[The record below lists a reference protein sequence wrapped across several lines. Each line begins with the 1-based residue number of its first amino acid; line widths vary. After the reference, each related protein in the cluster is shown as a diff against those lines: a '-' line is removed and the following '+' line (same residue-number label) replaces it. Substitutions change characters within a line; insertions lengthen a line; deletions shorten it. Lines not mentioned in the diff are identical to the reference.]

1 MAHQSGNGM
10 RIAIVGAG
18 IMGRMMAWQLL
29 QRQEAISLTIFD
41 KDPIE
46 SGSAAAYTA
55 AGMLAPYS
63 ELESADLAVFHMGLA
78 SLTRWP
84 DVIHTLNSRLAKPL
98 TLFDRGT
105 LVVAHRQ
112 DKADFQQFSRQ
123 LIGKLPDFVQDRVFS
138 HMQFLTQPTLHQY
151 APQLANNFEGAL
163 YLPNEAWVDTAE
175 VMAGLADCL
184 QQSAVKW
191 HANTH
196 VLRVDNEQQSADAN
210 SAAVF
215 LPEGKHVFDYV
226 IDCRG
231 LGAKQ
236 DVSVVGQRGAKLS
249 YNTVDD
255 KTCEQQM
262 PKLRGVRG
270 EVITLYAPEVE
281 LKHAVRL
288 MHPRYKLYIAPRH
301 NHHFVIGAS
310 QIESEDTGPITVR
323 STLELL
329 SAAYSIDAGF
339 GEAKIVKTATNCRPA
354 YPDNLPKVHFN
365 QRVMRING
373 LFRHGYLL
381 APMLAEQACNRLF
394 DVDFKSTYV
403 DLIQEVAC

>member
-1 MAHQSGNGM
+1 MAYQSDNEM

-46 SGSAAAYTA
+46 SGGAAAYTA

-63 ELESADLAVFHMGLA
+63 ELESAELAVFHMGLA

-84 DVIHTLNSRLAKPL
+84 DVIDSLNLHLAKPL
-98 TLFDRGT
+98 TLFTKGT

-123 LIGKLPDFVQDRVFS
+123 LMGKLPDFGQDRVFS

-151 APQLANNFEGAL
+151 APQLANHFEGAL

-175 VMAGLADCL
+175 VMAGLATYF

-191 HANTH
+191 HPNTH
-196 VLRVDNEQQSADAN
+196 VLRVDNEQRSADDN
-210 SAAVF
+210 GAAVF
-215 LPEGKHVFDYV
+215 LSEGKHVFDYV

-236 DVSVVGQRGAKLS
+236 EPLADTRGRAKFDYNAVDQKTFGQ
-249 YNTVDD
+249 
-255 KTCEQQM
+255 KT
-262 PKLRGVRG
+262 PDLRGVRG

-339 GEAKIVKTATNCRPA
+339 GDAKIVKTATNCRPA

>member
-1 MAHQSGNGM
+1 MAVQSEHKM
-10 RIAIVGAG
+10 RFAIVGAG

-29 QRQEAISLTIFD
+29 QRQADISLTIFD

-63 ELESADLAVFHMGLA
+63 ELESAELAVFSMGMA

-84 DVIHTLNSRLAKPL
+84 DVINSLNLHLAKPL
-98 TLFDRGT
+98 TLFAQGT
-105 LVVAHRQ
+105 LVVAHRE

-123 LIGKLPDFVQDRVFS
+123 LMGKLPDFAQDEEFS
-138 HMQFLTQPTLHQY
+138 HMQLLTQTALHHY
-151 APQLANNFEGAL
+151 APQLAKHFEGGL

-175 VMAGLADCL
+175 VMTGLASYL
-184 QQSAVKW
+184 EQSAVTW
-191 HANTH
+191 QSNSH
-196 VLRVDNEQQSADAN
+196 VLRVDNEQRSNNGN
-210 SAAVF
+210 SAAVV
-215 LPEGKHVFDYV
+215 LPEGKQVFDYV

-236 DVSVVGQRGAKLS
+236 VPHADTQRRTKFNHNATEQKTFGQQIP
-249 YNTVDD
+249 
-255 KTCEQQM
+255 E
-262 PKLRGVRG
+262 LRGVRG

-329 SAAYSIDAGF
+329 SAAYSIDVGF
-339 GEAKIVKTATNCRPA
+339 GEAKIVQTATNCRPA
-354 YPDNLPKVHFN
+354 YPDNLPKIHFN
-365 QRVMRING
+365 QRVIRING

-381 APMLAEQACNRLF
+381 APILAEQACDRLF
-394 DVDFKSTYV
+394 NSDFKSTFEN
-403 DLIQEVAC
+403 LIQEVAC

>member
-1 MAHQSGNGM
+1 MAHQSGNEM

-41 KDPIE
+41 KDSIE

-151 APQLANNFEGAL
+151 APQLANHFEGAL

-249 YNTVDD
+249 HNTVDD

-354 YPDNLPKVHFN
+354 YPNNLPKVHFN
-365 QRVMRING
+365 QRVIRING

>member
-1 MAHQSGNGM
+1 MAHQSGIGM

-123 LIGKLPDFVQDRVFS
+123 LIGKLPDFVRDRVFS

-151 APQLANNFEGAL
+151 APQLANHFEGAL

-365 QRVMRING
+365 QRVLRING

-394 DVDFKSTYV
+394 DIDFKSTYV

>member
-151 APQLANNFEGAL
+151 APQLANHFEGAL

-354 YPDNLPKVHFN
+354 YPNNLPKVHFN
-365 QRVMRING
+365 QRVIRING

>member
-1 MAHQSGNGM
+1 M

-29 QRQEAISLTIFD
+29 QRQEAISLTMFD

-151 APQLANNFEGAL
+151 APQLANHFEGAL

-310 QIESEDTGPITVR
+310 QIESEDTGPIT
-323 STLELL
+323 
-329 SAAYSIDAGF
+329 
-339 GEAKIVKTATNCRPA
+339 
-354 YPDNLPKVHFN
+354 
-365 QRVMRING
+365 
-373 LFRHGYLL
+373 
-381 APMLAEQACNRLF
+381 
-394 DVDFKSTYV
+394 
-403 DLIQEVAC
+403 

>member
-1 MAHQSGNGM
+1 MAHQSGNEM

-41 KDPIE
+41 KDSIE

-151 APQLANNFEGAL
+151 APQLANHFEGAL

-262 PKLRGVRG
+262 PELRGVRG
-270 EVITLYAPEVE
+270 GVITLYAPEVE

-354 YPDNLPKVHFN
+354 YPNNLPKVHFN
-365 QRVMRING
+365 QRVIRING

>member
-1 MAHQSGNGM
+1 MKNNVHWRENEKVIKVKNNQSG
-10 RIAIVGAG
+10 A
-18 IMGRMMAWQLL
+18 
-29 QRQEAISLTIFD
+29 
-41 KDPIE
+41 
-46 SGSAAAYTA
+46 
-55 AGMLAPYS
+55 
-63 ELESADLAVFHMGLA
+63 
-78 SLTRWP
+78 
-84 DVIHTLNSRLAKPL
+84 
-98 TLFDRGT
+98 
-105 LVVAHRQ
+105 VVA
-112 DKADFQQFSRQ
+112 
-123 LIGKLPDFVQDRVFS
+123 
-138 HMQFLTQPTLHQY
+138 
-151 APQLANNFEGAL
+151 
-163 YLPNEAWVDTAE
+163 
-175 VMAGLADCL
+175 
-184 QQSAVKW
+184 
-191 HANTH
+191 
-196 VLRVDNEQQSADAN
+196 
-210 SAAVF
+210 
-215 LPEGKHVFDYV
+215 LPEGEDVFDYV

-231 LGAKQ
+231 LGAANSNTDDNKIEQ
-236 DVSVVGQRGAKLS
+236 HSDDVSLS
-249 YNTVDD
+249 TTPD
-255 KTCEQQM
+255 
-262 PKLRGVRG
+262 LRGVRG